1 MGLRTPFV
9 TLIEEALTGATTSSM
24 NALALKWGVPAQY
37 VSRWRYDDQLPE
49 LWRLPLLAEKIGLT
63 VAGLERCWFESA
75 KLLSEARRAET
86 GPPPVGER
94 RRANLSLPPVRIRN
108 RRRGKLAAW
117 AFLVAS
123 GSALGQPLGAASPR
137 PIMMFADMAPPRG
150 ILSRW
155 RRIEA
160 A

>member
-9 TLIEEALTGATTSSM
+9 TLIEEALTGPTTSSM

-49 LWRLPLLAEKIGLT
+49 LWRVPLLAEKIGLT

-86 GPPPVGER
+86 VPPPVGER
-94 RRANLSLPPVRIRN
+94 RRANLSLPPGRS
-108 RRRGKLAAW
+108 RRRRQKLAAW
-117 AFLVAS
+117 AFVVANA
-123 GSALGQPLGAASPR
+123 SALGQPLGAGSAR
-137 PIMMFADMAPPRG
+137 PITMAATTAPTGG
-150 ILSRW
+150 IMSRW
-155 RRIEA
+155 RRVQA